1 MNAIAS
7 ERVRLGLSQGDL
19 ANQLGLKTRS
29 SVASWEN
36 RGDIPSSKLVLM
48 SELFRCSVDYLLGLT
63 DERTSRSS

>member
-7 ERVRLGLSQGDL
+7 ERVRLGLNQDDL

-36 RGDIPSSKLVLM
+36 GGDIPSSKLVLM

-63 DERTSRSS
+63 DERTSRSN

>member
-29 SVASWEN
+29 SVANWEN
-36 RGDIPSSKLVLM
+36 GGDIPSSKLVLM

-63 DERTSRSS
+63 DERTSRVS